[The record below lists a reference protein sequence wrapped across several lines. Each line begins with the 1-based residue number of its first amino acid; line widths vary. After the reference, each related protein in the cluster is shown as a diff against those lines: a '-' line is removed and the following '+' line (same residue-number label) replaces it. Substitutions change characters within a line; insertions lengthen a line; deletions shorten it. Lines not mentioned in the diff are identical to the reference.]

1 MANEKLFSQ
10 PHERAVLGSLLA
22 DNNLIDTVGRILSDG
37 DFYSADNQRIIKEVK
52 RCLLN
57 DKTADNV
64 TIGHYLN
71 GSVRGEY
78 IESLSD
84 YSINGDTV
92 EEYCHTIKSLADSRR
107 LVDLSKKM
115 ENTANK
121 GIKASD
127 VITDFQK
134 KLDHLSSMGSEI
146 STSFRDG
153 FIKELNELDKPSKR
167 YHRVPTGWKT
177 IDRYLD
183 GGLQYGQLDVCAGR
197 TGMGKTSF
205 ATGLMINIAKQGV
218 PCLMISIEMPEQQIV
233 RKIISSECRIADGNL
248 VNSDLNQDQ
257 WDSLAIKGTEFTK
270 TLFKNVKIDDKSRTL
285 FDVVASIRNHV
296 RKYGT
301 KFVVIDYLQRVK
313 APQRDARYLE
323 VGEVVDDLAD
333 LAKRLDINI
342 MTVSQ
347 ISRAVETNGNS
358 RPRISHL
365 SESGKIEEAA
375 SRILLMYRDEY
386 YNEDSK
392 DVGMC
397 EINIAKNRFG
407 ETKTV
412 KLAFVKEFTLFGDLI

>member
-1 MANEKLFSQ
+1 
-10 PHERAVLGSLLA
+10 
-22 DNNLIDTVGRILSDG
+22 
-37 DFYSADNQRIIKEVK
+37 
-52 RCLLN
+52 
-57 DKTADNV
+57 
-64 TIGHYLN
+64 
-71 GSVRGEY
+71 
-78 IESLSD
+78 
-84 YSINGDTV
+84 
-92 EEYCHTIKSLADSRR
+92 
-107 LVDLSKKM
+107 
-115 ENTANK
+115 
-121 GIKASD
+121 
-127 VITDFQK
+127 
-134 KLDHLSSMGSEI
+134 
-146 STSFRDG
+146 
-153 FIKELNELDKPSKR
+153 
-167 YHRVPTGWKT
+167 
-177 IDRYLD
+177 
-183 GGLQYGQLDVCAGR
+183 
-197 TGMGKTSF
+197 MGKTSF

-407 ETKTV
+407 ET
-412 KLAFVKEFTLFGDLI
+412 